1 MLNFICIMGRLT
13 RDVELRRTGSGIA
26 VASFTV
32 AVDRDF
38 AQDGKEK
45 ETDFIDCVAW
55 RQTGEFVSKYF
66 NKGSMIVVKGRLQLR
81 NWTDKEGNKR
91 RSAEIVADNVYFG
104 EGKKSQE
111 GSNTT
116 QPQYNHPGSTGN
128 PGGYQNMAPQGYGGY
143 PQYPQ
148 QSYQQPAP
156 NMPNYSQQGFGGYQQ
171 HGFQGQVYQP
181 PHPQQGSFA
190 PIEGDDNQLPWEG

>member
-1 MLNFICIMGRLT
+1 MLNHITIMGRLT
-13 RDVELRRTGSGIA
+13 RDPELRRTGSGVA

-38 AQDGKEK
+38 GKNENGER

-66 NKGSMIVVKGRLQLR
+66 TKGRMAVVSGRLQIR

-104 EGKKSQE
+104 DSRRDDQS
-111 GSNTT
+111 GSS
-116 QPQYNHPGSTGN
+116 YGSSFS
-128 PGGYQNMAPQGYGGY
+128 APASNYGGY
-143 PQYPQ
+143 AAP
-148 QSYQQPAP
+148 SNPA
-156 NMPNYSQQGFGGYQQ
+156 SD
-171 HGFQGQVYQP
+171 
-181 PHPQQGSFA
+181 FA
-190 PIEGDDNQLPWEG
+190 MLDDDDAQLPF